1 MKKVFKVFV
10 AASLAVGLG
19 GLGFGGADFGS
30 FGFGEVEFGGV
41 GLGSFGALNAKPSQA
56 ITPLDAQARAY
67 FHIDAFAMR
76 STKTGRIYRIQVA
89 MPKTLHK
96 SSLKAMR
103 QIAPKGGYDAMYMLD
118 GNAFLPIALNLYA
131 KDFARD
137 VDSAGADSA
146 NVDSVGVSFGADSSL
161 DSARTLQGA
170 PFIVAIGHDSDLAF
184 DRELRVRDY
193 LPARESGADFE
204 ADSASTNNENVND
217 RNTMYSAYQSGG
229 DKDFLDFIESELKPA
244 IAKRYPINPAKSALF
259 GHSFGGVFVLGAA
272 IGGADFSHFF
282 AISPSMW
289 WNGGAS
295 TQADSS
301 TKADSNAWLDS
312 SVRLARMP
320 DLLLIMRGSAEGGDK
335 TSDKSGGK
343 VGNKE
348 DANATSE
355 KSAPD
360 AKTLASILQNNMC
373 ASGDKNSEVKTNDKT
388 SGIKSCQIKFIEI
401 EGASHGA
408 MIKEG
413 MQEAFT
419 RFFRA
424 DSQLLIFAQGAKSFD

>member
-1 MKKVFKVFV
+1 MKKALGVV
-10 AASLAVGLG
+10 ACVVLVALVILVLAVGFG
-19 GLGFGGADFGS
+19 FGFGG
-30 FGFGEVEFGGV
+30 
-41 GLGSFGALNAKPSQA
+41 FGALNAKPSQT

-67 FHIDAFAMR
+67 FHIDAFTMR
-76 STKTGRIYRIQVA
+76 ASKTGRIYRIQVA

-137 VDSAGADSA
+137 VDSA
-146 NVDSVGVSFGADSSL
+146 NVDSGL
-161 DSARTLQGA
+161 DSGRVDFAHASQGA

-193 LPARESGADFE
+193 LPARESGAESQADSGAKAK
-204 ADSASTNNENVND
+204 ADSASTNNGNAND

-259 GHSFGGVFVLGAA
+259 GHSFGGVFVLGTA

-301 TKADSNAWLDS
+301 AKPDSSTKADSSSWLDS

-335 TSDKSGGK
+335 T
-343 VGNKE
+343 N
-348 DANATSE
+348 ANATTNAASK

-373 ASGDKNSEVKTNDKT
+373 ASGDKTSEVKASDKA
-388 SGIKSCQIKFIEI
+388 SGIESCQIEFIEI
-401 EGASHGA
+401 EGASHGV

-419 RFFRA
+419 RFFLR
-424 DSQLLIFAQGAKSFD
+424 